1 MSIKQSVCIPILPQ
15 DVMPRERLFAEIAAI
30 GYPAIEIWQ
39 RGDDFVELCQ
49 TAADCGLQLISMIGH
64 DSLPDGLNN
73 AGNHDRIES
82 ELRESVDLAVAH
94 GLRALICFSGNH
106 IAGMSNEEAIANT
119 VAGLRRVA
127 PYAEDNGIVINLEL
141 LNSKVDHPNYQCDNS
156 AWGLEVQREV
166 GSPNVKLLF
175 DIYHM
180 QIMEGDVLR
189 TITDNLDAIGHMH
202 TAGNPG
208 RNELDDFQ
216 ELNYRGIC
224 RVISDA
230 GYDGYIG
237 HEFRPRGDLVGGLRQ
252 AFEICNVD

>member
-15 DVMPRERLFAEIAAI
+15 EVMPREQLFAEIAAI
-30 GYPAIEIWQ
+30 GFPAIEIWQ
-39 RGDDFVELCQ
+39 RGDDFADLCR
-49 TAADCGLQLISMIGH
+49 TAADSGLQLISMIGH

-73 AGNHDRIES
+73 ASNHGRIEA

-94 GLRALICFSGNH
+94 GLRALICFSGNN
-106 IAGMSNEEAIANT
+106 IPGMSNEEAIANT

-156 AWGLEVQREV
+156 AWGLDVQRQV
-166 GSPNVKLLF
+166 DSPNVKLLF

-189 TITDNLDAIGHMH
+189 TITANLDAIGHLH

-224 RVISDA
+224 RVLDDA
-230 GYDGYIG
+230 GYEGYVG
-237 HEFRPRGDLVGGLRQ
+237 HEFCPRGDLVAGLRQ
-252 AFEICNVD
+252 AYELCNVD

>member
-15 DVMPRERLFAEIAAI
+15 DVMPRERLLDEIAAI
-30 GYPAIEIWQ
+30 GFPAIEIWQ
-39 RGDDFVELCQ
+39 RGDDFEELCQ

-73 AGNHDRIES
+73 EGNHDRIET

-189 TITDNLDAIGHMH
+189 TITANLDAIGHLH

-208 RNELDDFQ
+208 RNELDDLQ

-237 HEFRPRGDLVGGLRQ
+237 HEFRPRGDLIGGLRQ
-252 AFEICNVD
+252 AFEICNVS

>member
-1 MSIKQSVCIPILPQ
+1 M
-15 DVMPRERLFAEIAAI
+15 
-30 GYPAIEIWQ
+30 
-39 RGDDFVELCQ
+39 
-49 TAADCGLQLISMIGH
+49 
-64 DSLPDGLNN
+64 
-73 AGNHDRIES
+73 
-82 ELRESVDLAVAH
+82 AH

-189 TITDNLDAIGHMH
+189 TITANLDAIGHLH